1 MRGARLIALGA
12 LGALCGVMA
21 GLLGFAF
28 LESLDWATGS
38 RGEHGWLIWLLPV
51 GGLLIGGAYHSVGG
65 AASGGTSLVARQ
77 SVHFTE
83 PVPRRMIPLIF
94 GGTIGGHLVGASVG
108 REGAAVQMAAA
119 ATDGVARHTGVTADD
134 RSRLITAA
142 IAAGFGATFGLPV
155 GGTVFALQVSRRFG
169 EPVTALLAL
178 GAAVLGDLTVNL
190 LGHQHTAVTP
200 TAAPPWDV
208 VLVLQL
214 LAIGVGVGL
223 AARAY
228 VHATEIVR
236 HRSTAWL
243 RVAALRPAVGGLA
256 MLVLALVAGRRY
268 LGLSLPMYHQAV
280 DGGGAEW
287 YEPLLKLLFTAIA
300 LGTGWVG
307 GEVVALFVI
316 GSTLGASLATGL
328 GAPSALAARAGAV
341 AAFNG
346 ASGTALAGLAMSVEL
361 FGWRA
366 LAPTLLVAAGARLG
380 AGRPD
385 LYRVADAFR
394 PPAPVAAAG
403 P

>member
-1 MRGARLIALGA
+1 MRAARLIA

-28 LESLDWATGS
+28 LESLDWATDS
-38 RGEHGWLIWLLPV
+38 RLEHTWLIWLLPV
-51 GGLLIGGAYHSVGG
+51 AGLVLGAVYHSVGG

-77 SVHFTE
+77 SVHLTE

-94 GGTIGGHLVGASVG
+94 GGTIGGHLVGASIG

-119 ATDGVARHTGVTADD
+119 ATDGVARHARLSDDD

-155 GGTVFALQVSRRFG
+155 GGTVFALQVSRRHS
-169 EPVTALLAL
+169 EPLSVALAL
-178 GAAVLGDLTVNL
+178 GAALVGDLTVEA
-190 LGHQHTAVTP
+190 LGHQHTAISP
-200 TAAPPWDV
+200 TAAPPWSAALV
-208 VLVLQL
+208 VQL
-214 LAIGVGVGL
+214 LAVGIGVGL

-228 VHATEIVR
+228 VHATEAIR
-236 HRSTAWL
+236 HRVTTSMPFAP
-243 RVAALRPAVGGLA
+243 LRPAVGGAATLLLA
-256 MLVLALVAGRRY
+256 VIVGRRY
-268 LGLSLPMYHQAV
+268 LGLSLPMYHEAI
-280 DGGGAEW
+280 DGAGAEW
-287 YEPLLKLLFTAIA
+287 YEPILKLLFTAIA

-316 GSTLGASLATGL
+316 GSTLGASLGSAL
-328 GAPSALAARAGAV
+328 DAPSALAARAGAV
-341 AAFNG
+341 VAFNG
-346 ASGTALAGLAMSVEL
+346 AAGTAVAGLAMSIEL

-366 LAPTLLVAAGARLG
+366 LLPTLLVAAAARLA

-385 LYRVADAFR
+385 LYRVAGAFR
-394 PPAPVAAAG
+394 PPAPVVAAD

>member
-1 MRGARLIALGA
+1 MRAGRLIA

-28 LESLDWATGS
+28 LESLDWATDS
-38 RGEHGWLIWLLPV
+38 RLERGWLIWLLPA
-51 GGLLIGGAYHSVGG
+51 GGLIIGAVYHAVGG

-77 SVHFTE
+77 SVHLTE
-83 PVPRRMIPLIF
+83 GVPRRMIPLIF
-94 GGTIGGHLVGASVG
+94 GGTIGGHLVGASIG

-119 ATDGVARHTGVTADD
+119 ATDGVARRTKVSTDD
-134 RSRLITAA
+134 RSRLVTAA

-155 GGTVFALQVSRRFG
+155 GGTVFALQVSRRLG
-169 EPVTALLAL
+169 EPSTAAVAL
-178 GAAVLGDLTVNL
+178 GAALLGDLTVEL

-200 TAAPPWDV
+200 TPAPGWDATLAV
-208 VLVLQL
+208 QL

-228 VHATEIVR
+228 VHATEAVR
-236 HRSTAWL
+236 HRSAAWL
-243 RVAALRPAVGGLA
+243 RFTPLRPAVGGA
-256 MLVLALVAGRRY
+256 VMLVLALVAGRRY
-268 LGLSLPMYHQAV
+268 LGLSLPMYQQAV

-287 YEPLLKLLFTAIA
+287 YEPVLKLLFTAIA

-328 GAPSALAARAGAV
+328 GAPGALAARAGAV

-346 ASGTALAGLAMSVEL
+346 ASGTAAAGLAMSVEL

-366 LAPTLLVAAGARLG
+366 LVPTLLVAAGARAG

-385 LYRVADAFR
+385 LYRVAGAFR
-394 PPAPVAAAG
+394 PPAPAAAG
-403 P
+403 DP

>member
-1 MRGARLIALGA
+1 MRAARLIA

-28 LESLDWATGS
+28 LESLDWATDS
-38 RGEHGWLIWLLPV
+38 RVEHDWLIWLLPV
-51 GGLLIGGAYHSVGG
+51 GGLVIGGVYHSVGG
-65 AASGGTSLVARQ
+65 ASSGGTSLVARQ
-77 SVHFTE
+77 SVHLTE
-83 PVPRRMIPLIF
+83 GVPRRMIPLIF
-94 GGTIGGHLVGASVG
+94 GGTIGGHLVGASIG

-119 ATDGVARHTGVTADD
+119 ATDGVARHMKLSADD

-155 GGTVFALQVSRRFG
+155 GGTVFALQVSRRSR
-169 EPVTALLAL
+169 EPVTGLLAL
-178 GAAVLGDLTVNL
+178 GAAALGDLTVEA
-190 LGHQHTAVTP
+190 LGHEHRVISP
-200 TAAPPWDV
+200 TAAPAWDV
-208 VLVLQL
+208 ALVLQL
-214 LAIGVGVGL
+214 LAVGVGVGL

-228 VHATEIVR
+228 VHATETVR

-243 RVAALRPAVGGLA
+243 RFTPLRPAVGGAA
-256 MLVLALVAGRRY
+256 MLVLALIAGRRY
-268 LGLSLPMYHQAV
+268 LGLSLPMFHRAIE
-280 DGGGAEW
+280 GGGAEW
-287 YEPLLKLLFTAIA
+287 YEPLSKLLFTAIA

-316 GSTLGASLATGL
+316 GSTLGASLGAGL

-346 ASGTALAGLAMSVEL
+346 ASGTAVAGVAMGVEL

-366 LAPTLLVAAGARLG
+366 LVPTLLVAAGARLG

-385 LYRVADAFR
+385 LYRVAEAFR
-394 PPAPVAAAG
+394 PPAPAAAAG